1 LANNKLQS
9 VKQTSFGQMPIIKNT
24 TELTEF
30 AAAFLNPAHLGKMIA
45 HYIVINETHKVM
57 MILRPYQY
65 FATEAIIHQ
74 VKTLMTTLTFGTPQV
89 RVKP

>member
-9 VKQTSFGQMPIIKNT
+9 VKQTFFWADAIIKH

-65 FATEAIIHQ
+65 FATRHYPPK
-74 VKTLMTTLTFGTPQV
+74 KTLMTTLHLAHHRFG
-89 RVKP
+89 